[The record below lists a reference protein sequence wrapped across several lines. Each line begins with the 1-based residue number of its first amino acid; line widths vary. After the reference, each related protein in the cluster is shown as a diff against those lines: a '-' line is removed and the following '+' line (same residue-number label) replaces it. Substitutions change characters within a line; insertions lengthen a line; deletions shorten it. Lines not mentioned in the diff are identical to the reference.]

1 MAQNKVVVE
10 LQGGLGNQLFGWAA
24 GYVLS
29 RKLECDLFLDCSQ
42 LSSRGFQLGQ
52 FGFSRELHYMENR
65 GGWLKKVSDKIKYE
79 VFEEQSHNFD
89 TRFESI
95 QTPVIL
101 RGYFQSWRYHAPLE
115 SELYS
120 KVATLVEESV
130 QLKSLQNQFE
140 FSECIAIHVRRGDY
154 KDLQMVHGI
163 IESSYYRRALEEMF
177 GIFQERLPYV
187 VFSDEPYEAQSV
199 IPGALAYIGP
209 DDIHSPAENMV
220 LMSKCKGLIGANS
233 SFSLWAGLIMN
244 SKIKT
249 RIFPKSWFTDKM
261 ISDKDIVP
269 NHFIRI

>member
-1 MAQNKVVVE
+1 MVQNKVIVE
-10 LQGGLGNQLFGWAA
+10 LQGGIGNQLFGWAA

-29 RKLECDLFLDCSQ
+29 RRLQCDLFLDRSQ
-42 LSSRGFQLGQ
+42 LSSRGYQLGH
-52 FGFSRELHYMENR
+52 FEFSRELEYVENSS
-65 GGWLKKVSDKIKYE
+65 GWLKKLSGKIKYD
-79 VFEEQSHNFD
+79 VFEEQSHDFD
-89 TRFESI
+89 MRFEKI
-95 QTPVIL
+95 YTPTIL
-101 RGYFQSWRYHAPLE
+101 RGYFQSWKYHVPLE

-120 KVATLVEESV
+120 KVANLIEESV
-130 QLKSLQNQFE
+130 QLKSLQNQIE

-177 GIFQERLPYV
+177 AIHQKKLPYV
-187 VFSDEPYEAQSV
+187 VFSDEPDEAQLV

-220 LMSKCKGLIGANS
+220 LMSKCKALIGANS
-233 SFSLWAGLIMN
+233 TFSLWAGLIMN
-244 SKIKT
+244 PKIKT

-269 NHFIRI
+269 NLFIRI

>member
-29 RKLECDLFLDCSQ
+29 RKLQCDLFLDCSQ
-42 LSSRGFQLGQ
+42 LSSRGYQLGH
-52 FGFSRELHYMENR
+52 FEFSRDLQYVKNS
-65 GGWLKKVSDKIKYE
+65 GGWLKKISNKIRYD

-89 TRFESI
+89 PRFERI
-95 QTPVIL
+95 KTPLIL
-101 RGYFQSWRYHAPLE
+101 RGYFQSWKYHMPLE

-120 KVATLVEESV
+120 KVAQLIEESI
-130 QLKSLQNQFE
+130 QLKSLQNQIE

-163 IESSYYRRALEEMF
+163 VGPIYYQRALEEMF
-177 GIFQERLPYV
+177 RIYQGRLPYV

-209 DDIHSPAENMV
+209 DDIPSPAENMV
-220 LMSKCKGLIGANS
+220 LMSKCKALIGANS
-233 SFSLWAGLIMN
+233 TFSLWAGLVM
-244 SKIKT
+244 SPKIKT

-261 ISDKDIVP
+261 ISETDFVP

>member
-29 RKLECDLFLDCSQ
+29 RKLKCDLLLDCSQ
-42 LSSRGFQLGQ
+42 LTNRGYQLGH
-52 FGFSRELHYMENR
+52 FEFSRELQYLENSS
-65 GGWLKKVSDKIKYE
+65 GWLKKLSGKIKYD

-89 TRFESI
+89 MRFEKI
-95 QTPVIL
+95 HTPHIL
-101 RGYFQSWRYHAPLE
+101 RGYFQSWKYHVPLE

-120 KVATLVEESV
+120 KVTNLIEESV
-130 QLKSLQNQFE
+130 QLKSLQNQIE
-140 FSECIAIHVRRGDY
+140 FSECVAIHVRRGDY

-163 IESSYYRRALEEMF
+163 VESNYYQRALEEMSRIYH
-177 GIFQERLPYV
+177 GKLPYV
-187 VFSDEPYEAQSV
+187 VFSDEPSEAQSV

-209 DDIHSPAENMV
+209 DDMQSPAENMV
-220 LMSKCKGLIGANS
+220 LMSKCKALIGANS
-233 SFSLWAGLIMN
+233 TFSLWAGLVM
-244 SKIKT
+244 SPKIKT

-261 ISDKDIVP
+261 ISETDLVP

>member
-29 RKLECDLFLDCSQ
+29 RKLQCDLFLDCSQ
-42 LSSRGFQLGQ
+42 LSSRGYQLGH
-52 FGFSRELHYMENR
+52 FEFSRDLQYVKNS
-65 GGWLKKVSDKIKYE
+65 GGWLKKISNKIRYDA
-79 VFEEQSHNFD
+79 FEEQSHNFD
-89 TRFESI
+89 ARFERI
-95 QTPVIL
+95 KTPHIL
-101 RGYFQSWRYHAPLE
+101 RGYFQSWRYHVPLE

-120 KVATLVEESV
+120 KVANLIEESV
-130 QLKSLQNQFE
+130 QLKSLQNQIE

-163 IESSYYRRALEEMF
+163 VESNYYQRALAEMF
-177 GIFQERLPYV
+177 RIYQRKLPYV

-209 DDIHSPAENMV
+209 DDIHSPAENMI
-220 LMSKCKGLIGANS
+220 LMSKCKALIGANS
-233 SFSLWAGLIMN
+233 TFSLWAGLVM
-244 SKIKT
+244 SPKIKT

-269 NHFIRI
+269 NYFIRI